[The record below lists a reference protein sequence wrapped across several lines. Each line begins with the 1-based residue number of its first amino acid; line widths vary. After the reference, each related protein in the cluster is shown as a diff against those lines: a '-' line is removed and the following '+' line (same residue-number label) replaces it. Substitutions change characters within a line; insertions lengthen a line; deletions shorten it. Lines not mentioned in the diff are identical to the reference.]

1 MSDTIAPPVEPQVPP
16 TPRSRKPFYAGV
28 GVAAVALAA
37 GGAALGISLASH
49 TTPATTTPAAVK
61 VLPQTEGPRNLGTA
75 GPAQLNGSPANMQKL
90 AAQTPTLT
98 VINPPGRPLPGSVE
112 SRY

>member
-37 GGAALGISLASH
+37 GGAALGIGCGSFEGGQLGH
-49 TTPATTTPAAVK
+49 GWLCRLGLGLLVAAV
-61 VLPQTEGPRNLGTA
+61 VVA
-75 GPAQLNGSPANMQKL
+75 
-90 AAQTPTLT
+90 
-98 VINPPGRPLPGSVE
+98 
-112 SRY
+112 